1 MSPSLKAQ
9 NVISGKVL
17 EKENEGAPFATVTL
31 LNVTDSTIIKGA
43 ITGEDGHF
51 QLKSAVP
58 GEYFLAVSSIG
69 FSKYYSDTFSYAG
82 NELVLPT
89 VVLNE
94 SVETLD
100 EVTVKAQR
108 QVMVRKADRY
118 VMDVSASTFQSDN
131 LSDIFQ
137 ALPFVQVKGEEISVN
152 GKGGVLILL
161 DKVQM
166 PGATLNT
173 ILSSMT
179 GDEIDKIEF
188 ITNPSSRYPASIST
202 VVKITTKR
210 SKNYGLTG
218 SARLT
223 ASQGIKA
230 KGLAGTSLTY
240 RKEKWVAN
248 LNLNYSAGASLN
260 ENEGYR
266 VLNSNG
272 HRLVLTQELNSNFVY
287 QKPSLRGSFE
297 YTIDAKN
304 SIGFQANTSYTKTM
318 DNSLSQNR
326 IQFSNTIG
334 GPADSLLS
342 TDLKDYGYNL
352 VQNYNLF
359 YNHKLDSLGKSFDII
374 LTYTPYQRKEN
385 TEMVFQN
392 LLNAQG
398 ELIRKLRTVRNI
410 NANQA
415 NILVGQM
422 DWELPYKNNWNLTT
436 GAKITHSTN
445 HTQPTQEV
453 LANDLFVLEDEF
465 SFQNEFEENIV
476 ATYASVD
483 KLIGKKTSVNAGLRV
498 EYATM
503 VVDNITSGKRA
514 VDRSFF
520 DFFPNLMINHT
531 LSDKLQLS
539 ANYRRTIQRPG
550 FSVLTPFRTY
560 VDDYTI
566 TEGNPGLL
574 PKYTSSYS
582 LNAVFMGNLYFEF
595 EYRDEKDVY
604 TQLPEAVGDVTI
616 WKDRN
621 FDLNSYSL
629 VGNYGYKITPWWSGG
644 VFAYGAI
651 FESAIDTKG
660 FKAIEIPRSFF
671 HTFGI
676 ENTFSLPKGL
686 RLETSF
692 NYTAPFK
699 YGLVDVVAN
708 NYSRI
713 ALKGDLLNKKIQ
725 YTLSATDLF
734 RGDITGGSINAF
746 NVETDLTNYYDAR
759 RIQLGLVYRFGKT
772 TVKNARSKKM
782 GNEDVLNRVE

>member
-1 MSPSLKAQ
+1 VDFLKQIFYTAFEKFKSDSMKKRERFNATKHWLFLVLGLLFMSSSLEAQ
-9 NVISGKVL
+9 NIISGKVL
-17 EKENEGAPFATVTL
+17 EKENTGAPFATVTL
-31 LNVTDSTIIKGA
+31 LNSQDSTIVKGA
-43 ITGEDGHF
+43 ITGEDGSY
-51 QLKSAVP
+51 QIKSAVP
-58 GEYFLAVSSIG
+58 GEYLLAVSSIG
-69 FSKYYSDTFSYAG
+69 FSKYYGEAFSYSG
-82 NELVLPT
+82 NELGLPT

-94 SVETLD
+94 AVETLD
-100 EVTVKAQR
+100 EVTVRAQR

-118 VMDVSASTFQSDN
+118 VMDVTASTFQSDN

-137 ALPFVQVKGEEISVN
+137 ALPFVQVKGDEISVN

-173 ILSSMT
+173 VLSSMT
-179 GDEIDKIEF
+179 GDEIDNIEF

-218 SARLT
+218 SARFT

-230 KGLAGTSLTY
+230 KGLAGTSLTF

-248 LNLNYSAGASLN
+248 MNLNYSAGASLN
-260 ENEGYR
+260 ENVGYR

-272 HRLVLTQELNSNFVY
+272 NRLVLNQELTSNFVY

-297 YTIDAKN
+297 YTIDDRN
-304 SIGFQANTSYTKTM
+304 SVGLQTNTSYTRTM

-326 IQFSNTIG
+326 IRFSNTIG
-334 GPADSLLS
+334 GPADSLLA
-342 TDLKDYGYNL
+342 TDLNDYGYNL
-352 VQNYNLF
+352 VQNYNMF

-374 LTYTPYQRKEN
+374 LTYTPYQRNEN
-385 TEMVFQN
+385 TEMLFQN

-398 ELIRKLRTVRNI
+398 ELIRKLRIVRNI

-445 HTQPTQEV
+445 STQPTQQV
-453 LANDLFVLEDEF
+453 LVNELFVQEDEF
-465 SFQNEFEENIV
+465 SFKNEFEENIV
-476 ATYASVD
+476 AAYASVD
-483 KLIGKKTSVNAGLRV
+483 KMIKKKTSVSAGLRV

-503 VVDNITSGKRA
+503 LVDNITTSERA
-514 VDRSFF
+514 VDRDFF
-520 DFFPNLMINHT
+520 DFFPNLMVNHT
-531 LSDKLQLS
+531 LSENLQLS

-550 FSVLTPFRTY
+550 FNVLTPFRTY

-566 TEGNPGLL
+566 TEGNPDLL

-582 LNAVFMGNLYFEF
+582 LNAVFKGNLYFEF

-629 VGNYGYKITPWWSGG
+629 VGNYGYKLTSWWSGS

-651 FESAIDTKG
+651 FESAIDTKNA
-660 FKAIEIPRSFF
+660 KAIEIPRSFF
-671 HTFGI
+671 HTFGV

-686 RLETSF
+686 TIP
-692 NYTAPFK
+692 APSSM
-699 YGLVDVVAN
+699 A
-708 NYSRI
+708 
-713 ALKGDLLNKKIQ
+713 
-725 YTLSATDLF
+725 
-734 RGDITGGSINAF
+734 
-746 NVETDLTNYYDAR
+746 
-759 RIQLGLVYRFGKT
+759 
-772 TVKNARSKKM
+772 
-782 GNEDVLNRVE
+782 